1 MNAEG
6 HLFVSGVLNIIFLGI
21 LYLLGV
27 NVFQIDILFPVL
39 IVFGIFSLLPDI
51 DHSRSKISGL
61 LQIAMVLIIIYS
73 LITFFL
79 ASKYFNLVFALLAV
93 IVLKIHSG
101 YAEDS
106 YDHRK
111 FPHTITFSFIS
122 CIVLFFLSY
131 LTLKNNANTL
141 ILTGIGTISVFSH
154 IWADEYMYET
164 FMLFKNKKN
173 YLVNVTNMIA
183 LDKQIPSQ
191 FNALI
196 LRTTQKSITFK
207 LLDSGKKACIPKSQI
222 EYLQCLSDY
231 NSPVIIN
238 SYDRSDNS
246 LYEYNNEEYPY
257 EYGESG
263 GDEIINQNGLGY
275 EDIKEIIYVFIQSEV
290 EPNLFF
296 EDIVQMLQFGEV
308 NTENALNDLIQEG
321 RIRLGANGFY
331 ST

>member
-1 MNAEG
+1 LNAEG
-6 HLFVSGVLNIIFLGI
+6 HLFVSGVFNILFICI
-21 LYLLGV
+21 MYLLGI
-27 NVFQIDILFPVL
+27 NVFQMGILFPILL
-39 IVFGIFSLLPDI
+39 IFGIFSLLPDI

-61 LQIAMVLIIIYS
+61 LQIAMVLVIIYS

-111 FPHTITFSFIS
+111 FPHTITFSLIS
-122 CIVLFFLSY
+122 CIVLFFLTY
-131 LTLKNNANTL
+131 LTLKNNANAL

-154 IWADEYMYET
+154 IWADKYMYET
-164 FMLFKNKKN
+164 FMLFKTKKN

-183 LDKQIPSQ
+183 LEKQIPSQ

-196 LRTTQKSITFK
+196 LRTTKKSITFK
-207 LLDSGKKACIPKSQI
+207 LLESGKNACIPKSQI

-238 SYDRSDNS
+238 SYGSSDDG
-246 LYEYNNEEYPY
+246 LYEYNNEEYQEY
-257 EYGESG
+257 EESG
-263 GDEIINQNGLGY
+263 EDETIYENGLGY
-275 EDIKEIIYVFIQSEV
+275 EDIKEIIYVFIQSEA

-296 EDIVQMLQFGEV
+296 EDIVQMLQFGEI
-308 NTENALNDLIQEG
+308 NTENVLNDLIQEG

-331 ST
+331 AT

>member
-1 MNAEG
+1 M
-6 HLFVSGVLNIIFLGI
+6 
-21 LYLLGV
+21 
-27 NVFQIDILFPVL
+27 DILFPIL

-61 LQIAMVLIIIYS
+61 LQIIMVLIIIYS

-79 ASKYFNLVFALLAV
+79 ASKYFNLVFALLAI
-93 IVLKIHSG
+93 IVLKIHGG

-122 CIVLFFLSY
+122 CIVLFFLSN
-131 LTLKNNANTL
+131 LILKSNTSAL
-141 ILTGIGTISVFSH
+141 ILTGIGAISVFSH
-154 IWADEYMYET
+154 IWADKYMYET
-164 FMLFKNKKN
+164 FLLFKTKKN

-183 LDKQIPSQ
+183 VDKQIPSQ

-196 LRTTQKSITFK
+196 LRTTKKSITFK
-207 LLDSGKKACIPKSQI
+207 LLDSGKNVCIPKSQI

-238 SYDRSDNS
+238 SYGSSYNS
-246 LYEYNNEEYPY
+246 FYGYNDEGYSY

-263 GDEIINQNGLGY
+263 GDEINNENGLGY
-275 EDIKEIIYVFIQSEV
+275 EDIKEIIYVFIQSEA

-321 RIRLGANGFY
+321 RVRLGANGFY
-331 ST
+331 AT